1 MDYTRNEDK
10 WSFNCP
16 SDNLIEVVSVVEES
30 GSDEPVSI
38 QDFKDYARTEGWT
51 ESDATE
57 FTFDDVLIAEVIA
70 SARSF
75 VEDVADISLVPKT
88 VTAIVTNAG
97 DVLLKYFSS
106 AMAVVSINDSN
117 ESAVET
123 ANIKLR
129 GRKLTLPLLSDMT
142 VVYTTTIFNDWRPLT
157 DIKRIAFALYEAR
170 RADIN
175 TDAPTVS
182 NDLALLLPSYS
193 RKPMVV

>member
-16 SDNLIEVVSVVEES
+16 SDNLIEIVSVAEES

-38 QDFKDYARTEGWT
+38 EDFKDYARIEGWT

-57 FTFDDVLIAEVIA
+57 FTFDDVLIAEVLS

-75 VEDVADISLVPKT
+75 VEDMADISLVPKT

-97 DVLLKYFSS
+97 NVQLKYFSAS
-106 AMAVVSINDSN
+106 MAVVSITDSN
-117 ESAVET
+117 DDAVET

-129 GRKLTLPLLSDMT
+129 GRKLSLPTLSEMT
-142 VVYTTTIFNDWRPLT
+142 VIYTTTIFNDWRPLL
-157 DIKRIAFALYEAR
+157 DIKRIAFALYENR
-170 RADIN
+170 GQDIN
-175 TDAPTVS
+175 SVVQ
-182 NDLALLLPSYS
+182 DLALLLPSYS
-193 RKPMVV
+193 RKPMVI